1 MKSLL
6 HITIAVFLLNG
17 LSLVSNAQEKKGPDR
32 FAGGG
37 AGYGPRMAGGF
48 ERVFGLLTEEQR
60 ASFRRAM
67 EGQRDN
73 MRGLEQK
80 SAEARREVLEA
91 ALVNKFDE
99 PTVRK
104 KLDALMAIDAD
115 VTMLRIK
122 AFAKLD
128 PPLTADQLE
137 KLRNAAGREGS
148 EPQRRKK
155 RPDVPRD
162 ENGLPLKKN

>member
-1 MKSLL
+1 MKSIF
-6 HITIAVFLLNG
+6 HITIVVLLLNG
-17 LSLVSNAQEKKGPDR
+17 LLLVSNAQEKKGPDR
-32 FAGGG
+32 FAAGGG
-37 AGYGPRMAGGF
+37 SGPRVAGGF
-48 ERVFGLLTEEQR
+48 ERLFGLLTEDQR

-67 EGQRDN
+67 EGQRDK

-80 SAEARREVLEA
+80 SAEARRELLEA

-99 PTVRK
+99 AAVRK
-104 KLDALMAIDAD
+104 KLDALMVIDAD

-122 AFAKLD
+122 TFAKLD

-137 KLRNAAGREGS
+137 KLRNAAGGEGS
-148 EPQRRKK
+148 EPQRRSK

-162 ENGLPLKKN
+162 ENGLPLNKN

>member
-1 MKSLL
+1 
-6 HITIAVFLLNG
+6 
-17 LSLVSNAQEKKGPDR
+17 
-32 FAGGG
+32 
-37 AGYGPRMAGGF
+37 
-48 ERVFGLLTEEQR
+48 
-60 ASFRRAM
+60 M